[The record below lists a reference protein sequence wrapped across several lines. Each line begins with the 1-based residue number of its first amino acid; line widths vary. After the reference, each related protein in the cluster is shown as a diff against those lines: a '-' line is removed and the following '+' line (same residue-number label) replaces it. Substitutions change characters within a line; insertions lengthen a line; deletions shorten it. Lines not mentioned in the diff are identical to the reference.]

1 MFDKT
6 KCSISEK
13 FADLPFFNEPHC
25 GTNFGFMEDRGFFSS
40 ENALKQPELMRQSGI
55 NYCILNVMFCQ
66 EKYCST
72 KVFLDFKR
80 SASEIEMTDMV
91 KALHDSG
98 IRVILKP
105 CLIPLDG
112 AWMGKVHFPEVSLIE
127 GLDNG
132 SYWKTWFNSF
142 IECTK
147 YYAEFAAKNNVE
159 GYMCGC
165 EYYGTEYKDAEWR
178 NVVSVVR
185 SIYEG
190 PLTYEFTFASRNAYQ
205 LKWFEEL
212 DFLSYSYYP
221 PACTKSD
228 DLASFKNAPHVTLDE
243 MVEFLKPRRDRIRQI
258 SERFGNKP
266 IAFTEIGT
274 RSAHGCIA
282 SPANWQADSP
292 YDGEEQANYMEALFR
307 TFSDMPQWLGMY
319 WWKWP
324 GSSSR
329 AVYEGDPAG
338 DRSFSFCGKPAEEV
352 MKKWSRK
359 LQVKS

>member
-6 KCSISEK
+6 KCSIK
-13 FADLPFFNEPHC
+13 AKYANLPFFNEPHC
-25 GTNFGFMEDRGFFSS
+25 GTNFGFMENRGFFSTP
-40 ENALKQPELMRQSGI
+40 EALKQPEIMRKHGV

-80 SASEIEMTDMV
+80 SASENEMTDMV
-91 KALHDSG
+91 KALHDNG
-98 IRVILKP
+98 IRIILKP
-105 CLIPLDG
+105 CVIPLDG
-112 AWMGKVHFPEVSLIE
+112 AWMGKIHFPDLSLIE
-127 GLDNG
+127 GMDNS
-132 SYWKTWFNSF
+132 SYWQKWFESF
-142 IECTK
+142 TECTR

-178 NVVSVVR
+178 KVVSTVR
-185 SIYEG
+185 SIYDG
-190 PLTYEFTFASRNAYQ
+190 PLTYEFTFASRKAYQ

-221 PACTKSD
+221 PARPLNNN
-228 DLASFKNAPHVTLDE
+228 LAELKELPHTTLDE
-243 MVEFLKPRRDRIRQI
+243 MVEFLKPRRERIQQI

-282 SPANWQADSP
+282 SPSNFQADSP

-319 WWKWP
+319 WWKWD
-324 GSSSR
+324 GSSTR
-329 AVYEGDPAG
+329 AVYQGDPAG
-338 DRSFSFCGKPAEEV
+338 DRSFSIKDKPAETV
-352 MKKWSRK
+352 FKKWSDK
-359 LQVKS
+359 LRMM